1 MTELLPCP
9 FCGVKL
15 TEEPGRNI
23 PYVRHPTDVECL
35 LSGREWWLV
44 PRFIDPW
51 NRRAPVW
58 QPIATAPEEGQ
69 TLGWGER
76 DGVNVVDC
84 DNRLDRNGGVE
95 YFNGDVYCIVTHWQ
109 PLPAPPQEPTNE

>member
-9 FCGVKL
+9 FCGGEADL
-15 TEEPGRNI
+15 HHDAMI
-23 PYVRHPTDVECL
+23 HVECL
-35 LSGREWWLV
+35 GCTASAYA
-44 PRFIDPW
+44 FDQSAAIAAW

-69 TLGWGER
+69 MLGWGER

-95 YFNGDVYCIVTHWQ
+95 YFNGDVYCVVTHWQ